1 MKAITIKEESLMS
14 TLKDGNYE
22 VTAEELEGATMPLEV
37 KVTNGKLDKITTK
50 RDASTA
56 LEKTVFTQG
65 ASQIIKNQNLDV
77 DAITGATVSSNGLI
91 NAVADAIKQAGGNP
105 DDYRTKAETAPA
117 AETSTVEV
125 SIKKDDD
132 YASWREAPD
141 HVDKEVSTDYLIVG
155 AGIAGLASA
164 VQAREEGMD
173 TLVIEKNGFV
183 AGNGGGVEGIFGI
196 NTEMQKKAGI
206 HAEKEDIIAKE
217 MELGQ
222 YRADGAFWVD
232 LVNNSADNIDWLLKQ
247 GVQLTHVDDYHG
259 TCMFPTFHWW
269 KGGFASIG
277 YVPYMKKRCDEL
289 GVKFMLSTSAISIIK
304 ENGAVKGVYAKS
316 PDGIVKINAKATLLC
331 TGGVGHS
338 AELIKKQGWSTK
350 NLHYCSMP
358 SNTGDGYKMAMA
370 AGAKDMLVQSPEFMM
385 NYIMAL
391 PHKGVHLY
399 IDPING
405 FMSLPSGGPA
415 VFVDQD
421 GRRFVNENA
430 KKYNLLYQRMAMQS
444 VKNAY
449 EIFNQDIYDKITAG
463 IKDADKVLAKAVET
477 NEGNSLYKEDNLED
491 LAKHFDLPKET
502 LVKTLNNYN
511 KFAHE
516 GKDEEFAKDKDSLIA
531 MDHGPYYIARLDPSN
546 LIGVGGVGSNRKFEA
561 IDEDFNTIP
570 GLYMAGMDST
580 MQYRNVY
587 TITLGGSACAHNV
600 NSGRHA
606 AMNAKKYIDNL

>member
-1 MKAITIKEESLMS
+1 
-14 TLKDGNYE
+14 
-22 VTAEELEGATMPLEV
+22 MPLMVEIAE
-37 KVTNGKLDKITTK
+37 GKITK
-50 RDASTA
+50 VKPERDYKSA
-56 LEKTVFTQG
+56 LEEAVFAKG
-65 ASQIIKNQNLDV
+65 AAQIVDKQSLEI
-77 DAITGATVSSNGLI
+77 DAITGATISTNGLI
-91 NAVADAIKQAGGNP
+91 EAVSDAIKEAGGDP
-105 DDYRTKAETAPA
+105 ADYAQAEFTPA
-117 AETSTVEV
+117 AEISTEEATV
-125 SIKKDDD
+125 SQADD
-132 YASWREAPD
+132 YADWRKAPSQI
-141 HVDKEVSTDYLIVG
+141 DKEISVEYLIVG

-164 VQAREEGMD
+164 VQAREEGLE

-196 NTEMQKKAGI
+196 NTKMQQEAGI

-222 YRADGAFWVD
+222 YRANGAFWVD
-232 LVNNSADNIDWLLKQ
+232 LVNNSADNIEWLLKQ

-269 KGGFASIG
+269 KGGFASEG

-289 GVKFMLSTSAISIIK
+289 DVSFMTSTSAISIIQ
-304 ENGAVKGVYAKS
+304 EAGGVKGVYAKS

-338 AELIKKQGWSTK
+338 AELIEKQGWSTK

-370 AGAKDMLVQSPEFMM
+370 AGARDMLVESPEFMM

-391 PHKGVHLY
+391 PHEGVHLY

-405 FMSLPSGGPA
+405 FMSLPSGGPT

-449 EIFNQDIYDKITAG
+449 EVFNQDIYDRITAG
-463 IKDADKVLAKAVET
+463 IPDADKVLAQAVET
-477 NEGNSLYKEDNLED
+477 NEGDSLYKEDSQED
-491 LAKHFDLPKET
+491 LAKHFDLPKDVLT
-502 LVKTLNNYN
+502 KTLNDYN
-511 KFAHE
+511 KFARQ
-516 GKDEEFAKDKDSLIA
+516 GKDEEFAKDSDNLIP
-531 MDHGPYYIARLDPSN
+531 MEKGPYYIARLDPSN
-546 LIGVGGVGSNRKFEA
+546 LIGVGGIGSNRKFEA
-561 IDEDFNTIP
+561 IDPDFNTIP
-570 GLYMAGMDST
+570 GLYVAGMDST

-606 AMNAKKYIDNL
+606 AMNAKGYIASLK

>member
-1 MKAITIKEESLMS
+1 
-14 TLKDGNYE
+14 
-22 VTAEELEGATMPLEV
+22 MPLTVEIAEGKIAKV
-37 KVTNGKLDKITTK
+37 KPE
-50 RDASTA
+50 RDYKSA
-56 LEKTVFTQG
+56 LEEAVFAKG
-65 ASQIIKNQNLDV
+65 AAQIVDKQSLEI
-77 DAITGATVSSNGLI
+77 DAITGATISTNGLI
-91 NAVADAIKQAGGNP
+91 EAVSDAIKEAGGDP
-105 DDYRTKAETAPA
+105 ADYAQAEFTPA
-117 AETSTVEV
+117 AEISTEEATV
-125 SIKKDDD
+125 SQADD
-132 YASWREAPD
+132 YADWRKAPSQI
-141 HVDKEVSTDYLIVG
+141 DKEISVEYLIVG

-164 VQAREEGMD
+164 VQAREEGLE

-196 NTEMQKKAGI
+196 NTKMQQEAGI
-206 HAEKEDIIAKE
+206 YAEKEDIIAKE

-222 YRADGAFWVD
+222 YRANGAFWVD
-232 LVNNSADNIDWLLKQ
+232 LVNNSADNIEWLLKQ

-269 KGGFASIG
+269 KGGFASEG

-289 GVKFMLSTSAISIIK
+289 GVSFMTSTSAISIIQ
-304 ENGAVKGVYAKS
+304 EAGVVKGVYAKS

-338 AELIKKQGWSTK
+338 AELIEKQGWSTK

-370 AGAKDMLVQSPEFMM
+370 AGARDMLVESPEFMM

-391 PHKGVHLY
+391 PHEGVHLY

-405 FMSLPSGGPA
+405 FMSLPSGGPT

-449 EIFNQDIYDKITAG
+449 EVFNQDIYDRITAG
-463 IKDADKVLAKAVET
+463 IPDADKVLAQAVET
-477 NEGNSLYKEDNLED
+477 NEGDSLYKEDSLED
-491 LAKHFDLPKET
+491 LAKHFDLPKDVLT
-502 LVKTLNNYN
+502 KTLNDYN
-511 KFAHE
+511 KFARQ
-516 GKDEEFAKDKDSLIA
+516 GKDEEFAKDSDNLIP
-531 MDHGPYYIARLDPSN
+531 MEKGPYYIARLDPSN
-546 LIGVGGVGSNRKFEA
+546 LIGVGGIGSNRKFEA
-561 IDEDFNTIP
+561 IDPDFNTIP
-570 GLYMAGMDST
+570 GLYVAGMDST

-606 AMNAKKYIDNL
+606 AMNAKDYIASLK

>member
-1 MKAITIKEESLMS
+1 MSLQ
-14 TLKDGNYE
+14 DGKYE
-22 VTAEELEGATMPLEV
+22 VIAKELEGATMPLEV
-37 KVTNGKLDKITTK
+37 EIVDGKISKIVTK
-50 RDASTA
+50 REPSTI
-56 LEKTVFTQG
+56 LEDTVFSKGSKEIVDRQ
-65 ASQIIKNQNLDV
+65 SLDL
-77 DAITGATVSSNGLI
+77 DAITGATVSTNGLI
-91 NAVADAIKQAGGNP
+91 DAVADAIKQAGGNLA
-105 DDYRTKAETAPA
+105 DYQTKAKTEPA
-117 AETSTVEV
+117 AEMTTAEYKVEEN
-125 SIKKDDD
+125 DE
-132 YASWREAPD
+132 YADWRKVPEN
-141 HVDKEVSTDYLIVG
+141 VDKEISIEYLIVG

-164 VQAREEGMD
+164 VQAREEGLD
-173 TLVIEKNGFV
+173 TLVIEKNAFV

-247 GVQLTHVDDYHG
+247 GVHLTKVDDYHG

-269 KGGFASIG
+269 EGGFASIG
-277 YVPYMKKRCDEL
+277 YVPFMKKRCDEL
-289 GVKFMLSTSAISIIK
+289 DVKFMTSTSAISIIK
-304 ENGAVKGVYAKS
+304 ENGVVKGVYAKS
-316 PDGIVKINAKATLLC
+316 PEGTIKINAKATLMC

-338 AELIKKQGWSTK
+338 PELIEKQGWSTK

-391 PHKGVHLY
+391 PHEGVHLY

-405 FMSLPSGGPA
+405 FMSLPSGGPTI
-415 VFVDQD
+415 FVDQD
-421 GRRFVNENA
+421 GRRFVSENA
-430 KKYNLLYQRMAMQS
+430 KKYNLLYQRMAFQS
-444 VKNAY
+444 IKQGY
-449 EIFNQDIYDKITAG
+449 EIFNQDIYDKITKG
-463 IKDADKVLAKAVET
+463 IDGADEVLAKAVET
-477 NEGNSLYKEDNLED
+477 NDGDSLYKEDRIED
-491 LAKHFDLPKET
+491 LAKYFDLPEDT
-502 LVKTLNNYN
+502 LVKTINDYN
-511 KFAHE
+511 KFARQ
-516 GKDEEFAKDKDSLIA
+516 GKDEEFAKDKDSLIP
-531 MDHGPYYIARLDPSN
+531 MEEGPFYIARLDPSN
-546 LIGVGGVGSNRKFEA
+546 LIGVGGIGSNRKFEA

-570 GLYMAGMDST
+570 GLYVAGMDST

-606 AMNAKKYIDNL
+606 AMNAKEYISNL

>member
-1 MKAITIKEESLMS
+1 MIEI
-14 TLKDGNYE
+14 
-22 VTAEELEGATMPLEV
+22 AEG
-37 KVTNGKLDKITTK
+37 KITK
-50 RDASTA
+50 VKPERDYKSA
-56 LEKTVFTQG
+56 LEEAVFAKG
-65 ASQIIKNQNLDV
+65 AAQIVDKQSLEI
-77 DAITGATVSSNGLI
+77 DAITGATISTNGLI
-91 NAVADAIKQAGGNP
+91 EAVSDAIKEAGGDP
-105 DDYRTKAETAPA
+105 ADYAQAEFTPA
-117 AETSTVEV
+117 AEISTEEATV
-125 SIKKDDD
+125 SQADD
-132 YASWREAPD
+132 YADWRKAPSQI
-141 HVDKEVSTDYLIVG
+141 DKEISVEYLIVG

-164 VQAREEGMD
+164 VQAREEGLE

-196 NTEMQKKAGI
+196 NTKMQQEAGI

-222 YRADGAFWVD
+222 YRANGAFWVD
-232 LVNNSADNIDWLLKQ
+232 LVNNSADNIEWLLKQ

-269 KGGFASIG
+269 KGGFASEG

-289 GVKFMLSTSAISIIK
+289 GVSFMTSTSAISIIQ
-304 ENGAVKGVYAKS
+304 EDGVVKGVYAKS

-338 AELIKKQGWSTK
+338 AELIEKQGWSTK

-370 AGAKDMLVQSPEFMM
+370 AGARDMLVESPEFMM

-391 PHKGVHLY
+391 PHEGVHLY

-405 FMSLPSGGPA
+405 FMSLPSGGPT

-449 EIFNQDIYDKITAG
+449 EVFNQDIYDRITAG
-463 IKDADKVLAKAVET
+463 IPDADKVLAQAVET
-477 NEGNSLYKEDNLED
+477 NEGDSLYKEDSLED
-491 LAKHFDLPKET
+491 LAKHFDLPKDVLT
-502 LVKTLNNYN
+502 KTLNDYN
-511 KFAHE
+511 KFARQ
-516 GKDEEFAKDKDSLIA
+516 GKDEEFAKDSDSLIP
-531 MDHGPYYIARLDPSN
+531 MEEGPYYIARLDPSN
-546 LIGVGGVGSNRKFEA
+546 LIGVGGIGSNRKFEA
-561 IDEDFNTIP
+561 IDPDFNTIP
-570 GLYMAGMDST
+570 GLYVAGMDST

-606 AMNAKKYIDNL
+606 AMNAKEYIASLK

>member
-1 MKAITIKEESLMS
+1 
-14 TLKDGNYE
+14 
-22 VTAEELEGATMPLEV
+22 MPLMVEIAEGKIAKV
-37 KVTNGKLDKITTK
+37 KPE
-50 RDASTA
+50 RDYKSA
-56 LEKTVFTQG
+56 LEEAVFAKG
-65 ASQIIKNQNLDV
+65 AAQIVDKQSLEIDV
-77 DAITGATVSSNGLI
+77 ITGATISTNGLI
-91 NAVADAIKQAGGNP
+91 EAVSDAIKEAGGAP
-105 DDYRTKAETAPA
+105 ADYAQAEFTPA
-117 AETSTVEV
+117 AEIITEEATV
-125 SIKKDDD
+125 SQADD
-132 YASWREAPD
+132 YADWRKAPSQI
-141 HVDKEVSTDYLIVG
+141 DKEISVEYLIVG

-164 VQAREEGMD
+164 VQAREESLE
-173 TLVIEKNGFV
+173 TLVVEKNGFV

-196 NTEMQKKAGI
+196 NTKMQQEAGI

-222 YRADGAFWVD
+222 YRANGAFWVD
-232 LVNNSADNIDWLLKQ
+232 LVNNSADNIEWLLKQ

-269 KGGFASIG
+269 KGGFASEG

-289 GVKFMLSTSAISIIK
+289 GVSFMTSTSAISIIQ
-304 ENGAVKGVYAKS
+304 EAGVVKGVYAKS

-338 AELIKKQGWSTK
+338 AELIEKQGWSTK

-370 AGAKDMLVQSPEFMM
+370 AGARDMLVESPQFMM

-391 PHKGVHLY
+391 PHEVVHLY

-405 FMSLPSGGPA
+405 FMSLPSGGPT

-449 EIFNQDIYDKITAG
+449 EVFNQDIYDQITAG
-463 IKDADKVLAKAVET
+463 ITDADKVLAQAVET
-477 NEGNSLYKEDNLED
+477 NEGDSLYKEDSLED
-491 LAKHFDLPKET
+491 LAKHFDLPKDVLT
-502 LVKTLNNYN
+502 KTLNDYN
-511 KFAHE
+511 KFARQ
-516 GKDEEFAKDKDSLIA
+516 GKDEEFAKDSDNLIP
-531 MDHGPYYIARLDPSN
+531 MEEGPYYIARLDPSN
-546 LIGVGGVGSNRKFEA
+546 LIGVGGIGSNRKFEA
-561 IDEDFNTIP
+561 IDPDFNTIP
-570 GLYMAGMDST
+570 GLYVAGMDST

-606 AMNAKKYIDNL
+606 AMNAKDYIASLR